1 VTETPDAAGGPLPGV
16 FVAFE
21 GGDGAG
27 KSTQARAL
35 AEALRASGREVVLTR
50 EPGGTSAAEAIR
62 DVVLD
67 PAHTGLD
74 PRAEALLFAASR
86 GEHVARLV
94 RPALQRGAVVITD
107 RYLDSS
113 IAYQGVA
120 RGLGL
125 EVVEELNLWATRDLL
140 PDLTVVL
147 DVDAGHGLAR
157 VTDPNRLE
165 DEPES
170 FHAVVVQAFRD
181 LAARDPQ
188 RYLVIPA
195 SGDRDAIAA
204 QVLARVEQ
212 LLDRAPTAQTDPV
225 AVSSAA
231 APPHDQSEPGAAT

>member
-1 VTETPDAAGGPLPGV
+1 VTDRENTASTSRGV

-27 KSTQARAL
+27 KSTQVRAL
-35 AEALRASGREVVLTR
+35 VQALTARGLEVVSTR
-50 EPGGTSAAEAIR
+50 EPGGTPAAEAIR

-67 PAHTGLD
+67 PQHAGLD
-74 PRAEALLFAASR
+74 GRAEALLFAASR
-86 GEHVARLV
+86 GEHVSRLV
-94 RPALQRGAVVITD
+94 RPALERGAVVVTD
-107 RYLDSS
+107 RYVDSS

-125 EVVEELNLWATRDLL
+125 DVVEEINLWATRGLL

-165 DEPES
+165 NEPEA

-181 LAARDPQ
+181 LAARAPE

-195 SGDRDAIAA
+195 SGEREAIAA
-204 QVLARVEQ
+204 TVLERVDA
-212 LLDRAPTAQTDPV
+212 LLASR
-225 AVSSAA
+225 SAA
-231 APPHDQSEPGAAT
+231 